1 MGNQSES
8 DRHTRG
14 QRFYKK
20 EGGASTARIL
30 ALRFIFARTK
40 DEEARSAGAC
50 SPFLV
55 FMAKVGARSRRPTH
69 RFDDSVFQAKT
80 MTCCRQGEEWNGE
93 RSPPKSEPHQAM
105 NMNKGGVM
113 GTRSKSYLGVAGVLI
128 LMLGGGCTKSIQTDS
143 SLDHANAGAKSLEQ
157 RHSRPGET
165 ETTSEKASLEA
176 SAGSGRQFGAG
187 GSQLSD
193 EHQLSMSEGT
203 VSNQAN
209 HGSGSAF
216 PSLSGVAQRDSVV
229 NGQQELTVDDLVV
242 AKAKPSDVAR
252 RQAEESQR
260 FQVTVAGHTFKDV
273 FFPFDSWTIT
283 EEGKESLSVDGEWLK
298 ANTSHVATIEGH
310 CDERGTSAYNL
321 VLGEKRAKAVRKYLI
336 DLGVNA
342 NRLTN
347 MSYGKERPFC
357 TEQGESCYDQNR
369 RSHLN
374 VHMK

>member
-1 MGNQSES
+1 M
-8 DRHTRG
+8 D
-14 QRFYKK
+14 
-20 EGGASTARIL
+20 
-30 ALRFIFARTK
+30 
-40 DEEARSAGAC
+40 
-50 SPFLV
+50 
-55 FMAKVGARSRRPTH
+55 
-69 RFDDSVFQAKT
+69 
-80 MTCCRQGEEWNGE
+80 
-93 RSPPKSEPHQAM
+93 
-105 NMNKGGVM
+105 
-113 GTRSKSYLGVAGVLI
+113 TRSKTFLGVVGVFI

-143 SLDHANAGAKSLEQ
+143 SLDHANAGAKSLER
-157 RHSRPGET
+157 RHGKLGTPNHAGPP
-165 ETTSEKASLEA
+165 SERV
-176 SAGSGRQFGAG
+176 AGSEEDKLRLYEDT
-187 GSQLSD
+187 GSS
-193 EHQLSMSEGT
+193 HA
-203 VSNQAN
+203 NQ
-209 HGSGSAF
+209 SSRSAF
-216 PSLSGVAQRDSVV
+216 PSLSGVVQRDSHV

-242 AKAKPSDVAR
+242 ARAKPSDVAR

-357 TEQGESCYDQNR
+357 TEQGESCFDQNR

>member
-1 MGNQSES
+1 
-8 DRHTRG
+8 
-14 QRFYKK
+14 
-20 EGGASTARIL
+20 
-30 ALRFIFARTK
+30 
-40 DEEARSAGAC
+40 
-50 SPFLV
+50 
-55 FMAKVGARSRRPTH
+55 
-69 RFDDSVFQAKT
+69 
-80 MTCCRQGEEWNGE
+80 
-93 RSPPKSEPHQAM
+93 
-105 NMNKGGVM
+105 
-113 GTRSKSYLGVAGVLI
+113 
-128 LMLGGGCTKSIQTDS
+128 
-143 SLDHANAGAKSLEQ
+143 
-157 RHSRPGET
+157 
-165 ETTSEKASLEA
+165 
-176 SAGSGRQFGAG
+176 
-187 GSQLSD
+187 
-193 EHQLSMSEGT
+193 
-203 VSNQAN
+203 
-209 HGSGSAF
+209 
-216 PSLSGVAQRDSVV
+216 LSGVAQRDSLV

-283 EEGKESLSVDGEWLK
+283 EEGKDSLSVDAEWLK
-298 ANTSHVATIEGH
+298 VNTSHVATIEGH